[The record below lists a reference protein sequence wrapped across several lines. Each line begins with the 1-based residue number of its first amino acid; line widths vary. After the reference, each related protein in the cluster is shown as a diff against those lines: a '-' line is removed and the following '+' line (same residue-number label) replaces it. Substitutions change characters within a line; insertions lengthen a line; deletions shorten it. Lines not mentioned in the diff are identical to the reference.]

1 MALRRSSLTAGRT
14 ALIAGTALVALV
26 AAGCGDENT
35 TSGPN
40 APDDAAE
47 QTAAEKS
54 SPAGS
59 ATGEAGTETGLT
71 ATFRAPGAGGDTEGT
86 DGEHTALTY
95 DEAAVPVGST
105 VTVDEE
111 DHDGKTTVTLDVSGL
126 APNRDF
132 GAHVHTKP
140 CGPKPS
146 DSGPHYQNV
155 PDPAATPE
163 SPSVDPA
170 YANPEN
176 EVWLDITTDGQGAAH
191 ASSTVDWEFRDGEAN
206 SVVLHDK
213 HTMTSPGHAGSAGDR
228 LACVDV
234 DF

>member
-1 MALRRSSLTAGRT
+1 M
-14 ALIAGTALVALV
+14 AGTALIALV

-35 TSGPN
+35 TTGAD
-40 APDDAAE
+40 APE
-47 QTAAEKS
+47 S
-54 SPAGS
+54 S
-59 ATGEAGTETGLT
+59 ATGSSDAGAPSSAPGAQSGTT
-71 ATFRAPGAGGDTEGT
+71 ATFRAPGGGEGSGDAGAGGDR
-86 DGEHTALTY
+86 TAFTY
-95 DEAAVPVGST
+95 DQAAVPAGST

-126 APNRDF
+126 APDRGF
-132 GAHVHTKP
+132 GVHVHTKP
-140 CGPKPS
+140 CGPQPS

-163 SPSVDPA
+163 SPSTDPA
-170 YANPEN
+170 YANPQN
-176 EVWLDITTDGQGAAH
+176 EVWLDITTDAQGAAR
-191 ASSTVDWEFRDGEAN
+191 ASSTVDWEFRDDEAN

-213 HTMTSPGHAGSAGDR
+213 HTMTSPGHAGTAGDR